1 MVERVCSRC
10 QHGNPLENQFCGRC
24 GNALVRMLPTSQAA
38 QPTRALVPQGYQLPV
53 TMKQVGQGLAI
64 GLATLA
70 AEAGMAWLRSRID
83 RVGSAPTTPTPT
95 TTALVQPS
103 QTPDTTTVVSQR
115 VLEVWE
121 HGELI
126 RRVVERSAWRRQRE

>member
-10 QHGNPLENQFCGRC
+10 QHGNPLDNQFCGRC
-24 GNALVRMLPTSQAA
+24 GNALVRLLPSQAT
-38 QPTRALVPQGYQLPV
+38 QSTHALVPNQLPI
-53 TMKQVGQGLAI
+53 TMRQVGQGLAI

-83 RVGSAPTTPTPT
+83 RVGTTPTTPAPT
-95 TTALVQPS
+95 TTALVQPI
-103 QTPDTTTVVSQR
+103 QAPDTTTVVSQR